1 MTQPQL
7 VATVDAEELSNLAYV
22 DRHFEPG
29 EHGEIRLF
37 LDRDLAT
44 QEERYGISRAAD
56 ELEFE
61 LLQEGMQPWQG
72 EPLVELDWNA
82 RTIHIRFVAFET
94 DTPQGG
100 PGAFVMA
107 AFLIA
112 PVIIRGASV
121 VMRSGTA
128 IRLLARIGSKFP
140 SIGRNSAWASKVFSV
155 VRGALS
161 KLKKIP
167 FVGKFLLG
175 AELAGA
181 GAAIWVMLDANQRI
195 EVLRWPGK
203 MLTKGAEKVGEA
215 LLDRL
220 REFVAEAGKPMIIG
234 IGVVVVGGAL
244 LLMKKD

>member
-72 EPLVELDWNA
+72 EPLVEVDWNA
-82 RTIHIRFVAFET
+82 RTVHIRFVAFET
-94 DTPQGG
+94 DTPQGS

-112 PVIIRGASV
+112 PVMIRGASV

-140 SIGRNSAWASKVFSV
+140 SIGRNAAWASKVFSV
-155 VRGALS
+155 VRGALTR
-161 KLKKIP
+161 IP
-167 FVGKFLLG
+167 GARRLLG
-175 AELAGA
+175 ITEIVGA